1 MRDSISLQQNQQAVV
16 DGQHYQKFSSIPSS
30 PLCHND
36 HSFNKHHNPLG
47 SQSSNV
53 LNQQNSMIYQRKQ
66 YQAAGDE
73 YNRSSFSVQ
82 GMSRQDQSL
91 HNDKYIL
98 NRIDLKKPST
108 VTGELCD
115 DPSLTRN
122 LDYVKFRHGSSCT
135 NSQSIPKHQVTTGYQ
150 QTLSHQNANQQRNH
164 SFSLQYHDQM
174 NCNPHSRSHEANC
187 TGSIAQDGHRLGP
200 MTSQQRCLNLKPAQI
215 QQQLQQHPQSQQNN
229 QQVDNQLGSL
239 KQQLY
244 TQRELLRKLQEHR
257 MR

>member
-1 MRDSISLQQNQQAVV
+1 
-16 DGQHYQKFSSIPSS
+16 
-30 PLCHND
+30 
-36 HSFNKHHNPLG
+36 
-47 SQSSNV
+47 
-53 LNQQNSMIYQRKQ
+53 
-66 YQAAGDE
+66 
-73 YNRSSFSVQ
+73 
-82 GMSRQDQSL
+82 
-91 HNDKYIL
+91 
-98 NRIDLKKPST
+98 
-108 VTGELCD
+108 
-115 DPSLTRN
+115 
-122 LDYVKFRHGSSCT
+122 
-135 NSQSIPKHQVTTGYQ
+135 
-150 QTLSHQNANQQRNH
+150 
-164 SFSLQYHDQM
+164 M